1 MNNVSWLKF
10 WLMGKYIFEKNINFM
25 IMIITIRLW
34 ALFCYLYSQL
44 NSIYQPWVMFA
55 QFEAFIPLFRK
66 YWVILNPVLSI
77 EFIFVFSPV
86 FFLFVFFTIIH
97 LALLNLRWIF
107 QTLHCQQ
114 MRNCLQGET
123 WFVQNLWSVLELFTN
138 YSVLLSFCLINRK
151 CDHFY
156 VK

>member
-1 MNNVSWLKF
+1 
-10 WLMGKYIFEKNINFM
+10 M
-25 IMIITIRLW
+25 IMIITISLS
-34 ALFCYLYSQL
+34 ALFSYLYSQL

-66 YWVILNPVLSI
+66 YWVILNPVLPV
-77 EFIFVFSPV
+77 EFNFVFSPLV
-86 FFLFVFFTIIH
+86 FFNLFFFFTIIH